1 MIDRPVAQW
10 IRERPFAEV
19 VEAFQTAGAALAPI
33 YDIGQLLQ
41 DPHVLARE
49 SVTTIQDA
57 DLGPLKMQ
65 NLFFRLSETPG
76 AIRHGG
82 RRLGQD
88 NTDVLGELCGV
99 PDDELESLREKGI
112 I

>member
-1 MIDRPVAQW
+1 M
-10 IRERPFAEV
+10 
-19 VEAFQTAGAALAPI
+19 
-33 YDIGQLLQ
+33 Q

-49 SVTTIQDA
+49 SVTTIEDA

-76 AIRHGG
+76 SIRHGG

-88 NTDVLGELCGV
+88 NTDVLGGLLGV
-99 PDDELESLREKGI
+99 PDDELDALREKGVI
-112 I
+112 

>member
-1 MIDRPVAQW
+1 MAQLM
-10 IRERPFAEV
+10 E
-19 VEAFQTAGAALAPI
+19 
-33 YDIGQLLQ
+33 

-49 SVTTIQDA
+49 SVTTIEDE

-82 RRLGQD
+82 RRTGQD
-88 NTDVLGELCGV
+88 TEDVLGELCGV
-99 PDDELESLREKGI
+99 KGDELDALREEGVV
-112 I
+112 